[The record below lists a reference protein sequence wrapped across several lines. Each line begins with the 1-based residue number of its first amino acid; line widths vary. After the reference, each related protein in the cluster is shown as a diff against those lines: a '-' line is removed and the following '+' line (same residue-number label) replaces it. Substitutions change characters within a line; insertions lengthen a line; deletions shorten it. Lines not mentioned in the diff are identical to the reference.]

1 MKVELEKFKNI
12 FEGFNGGFGVFHF
25 KDSPGPKQ
33 KGKNYTSRDSLTD
46 EIWLNHLTGKPF
58 KAKIIKQ
65 NGEEF
70 QCDVDSIGIAPV
82 REDHKCKWGCID
94 IDQYP
99 VDFKLLNKKIRERK
113 LPLIVVKSKSK
124 GAHTFMFAKDWVPA
138 KLMQQKLTEIA
149 TTLGQS
155 NVDRI
160 YPIQTEPKIEER
172 GEIGNWLN
180 LPYYFH
186 NNPNKNKWRCAI
198 NDDETE
204 ATLEQF
210 FDLYNKYALSEEQLE
225 NFTIPLEDDWFKDGP
240 MCLKQMAT
248 FGFVEGQ
255 RNNTLHEIGVYLKK
269 RFPEPEGEN
278 GWKRKLEKYNT
289 HWFKDLQGGP
299 LGSTEVLTIQNSL
312 FKKDYFYGC
321 KKPPLQPFCRAQEC
335 RLQKF
340 GVGEGNV
347 PNNNVSK
354 LSVMI
359 SNPKVW
365 FLTYEGK
372 TVVLTSRELATQRL
386 WQIQATEQTGKT
398 PQLVKQG
405 DWETLLQKLQSDG
418 NVTIVPADP
427 ETTNRG
433 KLKKFLSKWCLDMIK
448 VEESENGEWKTAY
461 QDQSP
466 FVDNEGTV
474 WFQIDWFKKHLDTQK
489 EWTMLSNQ
497 THSFIKGV
505 FKKNNLGGEGRKEDK
520 RCFFIKKDYF
530 EELEELDTKD
540 MKGAEVPY

>member
-1 MKVELEKFKNI
+1 MKVELEKFKNV

-70 QCDVDSIGIAPV
+70 HCDVDSIGIAPV

-94 IDQYP
+94 IDEYP
-99 VDFKLLNKKIRERK
+99 VDFKSLNKKIRERK

-155 NVDRI
+155 NLDRI

-186 NNPNKNKWRCAI
+186 NNPDKNRWRCAI
-198 NDDETE
+198 NDDQTE

-210 FDLYNKYALSEEQLE
+210 FHLHDKYSVTEEELN
-225 NFTIPLEDDWFKDGP
+225 NFTIPLEDDWFKNGP

-248 FGFVEGQ
+248 FGFVEGH
-255 RNNTLHEIGVYLKK
+255 RNDTLVEIGVYLKK
-269 RFPEPEGEN
+269 RFPDN
-278 GWKRKLEKYNT
+278 WRKKLGKYNT
-289 HWFKDLQGGP
+289 HCFKDLKDGP
-299 LGSTEVLTIQNSL
+299 LETREVLAVETSVGKN
-312 FKKDYFYGC
+312 DYFYGC
-321 KKPPLQPFCRAQEC
+321 KKAPLKPFCRAQEC

-372 TVVLTSRELATQRL
+372 TVVLKSRELATQRL
-386 WQIQATEQTGKT
+386 WQIAATEQTAKT
-398 PQLVKQG
+398 PQLLKQA

-418 NVTIVPADP
+418 NITIIPADP

-433 KLKKFLSKWCLDMIK
+433 KLKKFLTKWCLDGVK
-448 VEESENGEWKTAY
+448 VQEIEDEKWETAY
-461 QDQSP
+461 GDRSP
-466 FVDNEGTV
+466 FIDRDGTV
-474 WFQIDWFKKHLDTQK
+474 WFQIDWFKTFLDTQK
-489 EWTMLSNQ
+489 EWEMDSNQ
-497 THSFIKGV
+497 THSFIQRT
-505 FKKNNLGGEGRKEDK
+505 FKKNTMGGEGRKENK

-530 EELEELDTKD
+530 EELEELEPKD
-540 MKGAEVPY
+540 MKGPEIPY

>member
-1 MKVELEKFKNI
+1 MKVELEKFKNV

-25 KDSPGPKQ
+25 KDSPGTKQ

-46 EIWLNHLTGKPF
+46 SIWLNHLNGTKF
-58 KAKIIKQ
+58 KSKIIKQ

-94 IDQYP
+94 IDEYP
-99 VDFKLLNKKIRERK
+99 VDFKSLNKKIRERK
-113 LPLIVVKSKSK
+113 LPLILFKSKSK
-124 GAHTFMFAKDWVPA
+124 GAHAFMFAKDWVPA

-186 NNPNKNKWRCAI
+186 NNPNKNRWRCAI

-210 FDLYNKYALSEEQLE
+210 FHLHDKYSVTEEELN
-225 NFTIPLEDDWFKDGP
+225 NFTIPLEDDWFKEGP

-248 FGFVEGQ
+248 FGFVEDH
-255 RNNTLHEIGVYLKK
+255 RNDTLVEIGVYLKK
-269 RFPEPEGEN
+269 RFPDN
-278 GWKRKLEKYNT
+278 WRNKLGKYNT
-289 HWFKDLQGGP
+289 HCFKDLKDGP
-299 LGSTEVLTIQNSL
+299 LETREVLAVENSVG
-312 FKKDYFYGC
+312 KNDYFYGC
-321 KKPPLQPFCRAQEC
+321 KKPPLRPFCRAHEC

-354 LSVMI
+354 LSVMV

-386 WQIQATEQTGKT
+386 WQIAATEQTGKT
-398 PQLVKQG
+398 PQLLKQG
-405 DWETLLQKLQSDG
+405 DWETLLQKLQSDE

-433 KLKKFLSKWCLDMIK
+433 KLRKFLSKWCLDMIK

-497 THSFIKGV
+497 THSFIKEV
-505 FKKNNLGGEGRKEDK
+505 FKKNKLGGEGRKEDK

-530 EELEELDTKD
+530 EELEELDTKE

>member
-1 MKVELEKFKNI
+1 MIERFKNI
-12 FEGFNGGFGVFHF
+12 FEGFNGGFGVFYF
-25 KDSPGPKQ
+25 KNSTERKQ
-33 KGKNYTSRDSLTD
+33 AGKSYTSRDPLTD
-46 EIWLNHLTGKPF
+46 QIWTNHLNGIQF

-65 NGEEF
+65 SGEEF
-70 QCDVDSIGIAPV
+70 FPTIDSIGIAPV

-94 IDQYP
+94 YDEYP
-99 VDFKLLNKKIRERK
+99 VDFVSLNKKIRDRK
-113 LPLIVVKSKSK
+113 LPLVICKSKSK
-124 GAHTFMFAKDWVPA
+124 GAHAFLFSKEWVSA
-138 KLMQQKLTEIA
+138 KLMQTKITEIA
-149 TTLGQS
+149 QTLGQA
-155 NVDRI
+155 NQDRI
-160 YPIQTEPKIEER
+160 YPIQTEPKILEK

-180 LPYYFH
+180 IPYYH
-186 NNPNKNKWRCAI
+186 HQNSDKTKWRSAI
-198 NDDETE
+198 NDDGTE

-210 FDLYNKYALSEEQLE
+210 FELYEKYALTEEELE
-225 NFTIPLEDDWFKDGP
+225 NFNIPLEDDWFKDGP

-289 HWFKDLQGGP
+289 HWFKDLRGGP
-299 LGSTEVLTIQNSL
+299 LGSTEVLAIQNSL

-321 KKPPLQPFCRAQEC
+321 KHPPLQPFCRPHEC

-354 LSVMI
+354 LSVMV

-372 TVVLTSRELATQRL
+372 TVILSSRELATQRL
-386 WQIQATEQTGKT
+386 WQIAATEQTGKT
-398 PQLVKQG
+398 PQLLKQK
-405 DWETLLQKLQSDG
+405 DWETLLNKLQT
-418 NVTIVPADP
+418 NVNIIPADP

-433 KLKKFLSKWCLDMIK
+433 KLRKFLTKWCLDMIK
-448 VEESENGEWKTAY
+448 VEESEDGKWQTAY

-466 FVDNEGTV
+466 FIDNEGTV
-474 WFQIDWFKKHLDTQK
+474 WFQIDWFKKYLDTQK
-489 EWTMLSNQ
+489 EWQMLSNE
-497 THSFIKGV
+497 TYSFINSI
-505 FKKNNLGGEGRKEDK
+505 FDKNKLGGPDRKENK

-530 EELEELDTKD
+530 EELEDLETKE
-540 MKGAEVPY
+540 MKGPEIPY